1 VGNTVHVGGVTYTMG
16 QTATLSGMPAS
27 GLIYGW
33 SGGGVVIYLMNP
45 RAEPSA
51 GVGPAVLG

>member
-1 VGNTVHVGGVTYTMG
+1 VGRTVHVGGVTDTMG

-45 RAEPSA
+45 T
-51 GVGPAVLG
+51 G